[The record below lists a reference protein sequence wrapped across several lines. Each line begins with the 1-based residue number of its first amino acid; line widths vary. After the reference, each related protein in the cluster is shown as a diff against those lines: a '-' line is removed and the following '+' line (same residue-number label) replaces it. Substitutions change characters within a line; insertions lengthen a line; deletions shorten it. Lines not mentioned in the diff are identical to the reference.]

1 MDILKE
7 YENILNDLEAS
18 IVNEDIHEDAE
29 LFEYQD
35 FVKSKLKENNI
46 KSISEMSYTQKQRF
60 FAEAEKEWKVKK
72 AKVIDT
78 NLKDAGGKKI
88 SNEPKETKIKKT
100 SKNISECDYKRDVN
114 IAESANNVK
123 SVKKINEEIEKIE
136 KLLQKDRKDRDSK
149 RVPNN
154 NKK

>member
-29 LFEYQD
+29 LFEYQE

-46 KSISEMSYTQKQRF
+46 KSISEMSFTQKQRF

-88 SNEPKETKIKKT
+88 SNEPKETKI
-100 SKNISECDYKRDVN
+100 
-114 IAESANNVK
+114 
-123 SVKKINEEIEKIE
+123 VKKDTKKLEESIDSKIQKIE
-136 KLLQKDRKDRDSK
+136 RMLEKDKSDRNSK